1 MIWSDYKK
9 LYANAL
15 KTYSPKFKKEL
26 QRQVDTYCDTQDLN
40 AISDKKIKKTIQNL
54 HIAMGVKMAQ
64 IAEKNVSKSVKGYYG
79 PEEFKSKQTDLF
91 TYLMLAYLEQK
102 GLNRVAKEITQT
114 TKNQIQQY
122 LMKSVEEGLT
132 MQETIKLLRTA
143 GITDYRAEMIARTE
157 TGKAA
162 NYGSM
167 IGTAATGLVTMKEW
181 IATKDARTRR
191 VPPDS
196 FDHFHMDGI
205 KVAYDEKFNVK
216 TKYGGF
222 EQMLHPCDP
231 SGSAGDVINCR
242 CTLGYEA
249 VRGED
254 GKPKRLQ
261 DNPPRGDMGLVWN
274 LINNVA
280 LMQISNLIRDLLAD

>member
-54 HIAMGVKMAQ
+54 HMAMGVKMAQ
-64 IAEKNVSKSVKGYYG
+64 ITEKNVSKSVKGYIG

-91 TYLMLAYLEQK
+91 TYVMLAYLERK
-102 GLNRVAKEITQT
+102 GLDQISGEITQT

-122 LMKSVEEGLT
+122 LLKSVEEGLT
-132 MQETIKLLRTA
+132 ITETIKLLRTA

-157 TGKAA
+157 TGRAA
-162 NYGSM
+162 NIGSM
-167 IGTAATGLVTMKEW
+167 VGTAATGLVTMKEW
-181 IATKDARTRR
+181 IAARDNRTRR
-191 VPPDS
+191 VPRDM
-196 FDHFHMDGI
+196 FDHYHMDGI
-205 KVAYDEKFNVK
+205 KVAFDEKFNVK
-216 TKYGGF
+216 TKNGGF
-222 EQMLHPCDP
+222 EPMLHPCDP

-254 GKPKRLQ
+254 GKPKKLAN
-261 DNPPRGDMGLVWN
+261 NPPMGDMGLIWG
-274 LINNVA
+274 LLTNVA
-280 LMQISNLIRDLLAD
+280 LQEVSNLIRQALAD

>member
-1 MIWSDYKK
+1 MIWQDYKK

-26 QRQVDTYCDTQDLN
+26 QRQVNVYCDTQDMN
-40 AISDKKIKKTIQNL
+40 AISDKGIKKTIQNL

-64 IAEKNVSKSVKGYYG
+64 IANKNVKKSVKGYQG
-79 PEEFKSKQTDLF
+79 PDEFKNKETDLF
-91 TYLMLAYLEQK
+91 TYLMLYFLEQK
-102 GLNRVAKEITQT
+102 GLDKVGKEITQT
-114 TKNQIQQY
+114 TKNQIQQF
-122 LMKSVEEGLT
+122 LIKSVEEGYT

-167 IGTAATGLVTMKEW
+167 IGTAATGLVTIKEW

-191 VPPDS
+191 VPPDA
-196 FDHFHMDGI
+196 FDHFHMDGVKI
-205 KVAYDEKFNVK
+205 PYDEKFNVK
-216 TKYGGF
+216 TKNGGF

-249 VRGED
+249 VRGQD
-254 GKPKRLQ
+254 GKPKRLA
-261 DNPPRGDMGLVWN
+261 DNPPMGDMGLVWN

-280 LMQISNLIRDLLAD
+280 LMQISNLIRDLLVD

>member
-64 IAEKNVSKSVKGYYG
+64 ITEKNVSKSVKGYFG

-102 GLNRVAKEITQT
+102 GLNKVAKEITQT

-122 LMKSVEEGLT
+122 LLKSVEEGLT

-167 IGTAATGLVTMKEW
+167 IGVTATGLVTMKEW
-181 IATKDARTRR
+181 IATRDARTRR

-254 GKPKRLQ
+254 GKPKKLAN
-261 DNPPRGDMGLVWN
+261 NPPMGDMGLVWN

>member
-1 MIWSDYKK
+1 MIWQDYKK

-40 AISDKKIKKTIQNL
+40 AISDKGIKKTIQNL

-64 IAEKNVSKSVKGYYG
+64 IAEKNVSKSVKGYFG

-91 TYLMLAYLEQK
+91 TYVMLTYLELK
-102 GLNRVAKEITQT
+102 GLDNIATEITDT

-122 LMKSVEEGLT
+122 LMKSVAEGLT

-157 TGKAA
+157 TGRAG
-162 NYGSM
+162 NIGSM
-167 IGTAATGLVTMKEW
+167 VGTAATGLVTMKEW
-181 IATKDARTRR
+181 IAARDNRTRR
-191 VPPDS
+191 VPRDM
-196 FDHFHMDGI
+196 FDHYHMDGI
-205 KVAYDEKFNVK
+205 KVAFDEKFNVK
-216 TKYGGF
+216 TKNGGF
-222 EQMLHPCDP
+222 EPMLHPCDP

-249 VRGED
+249 VRGEN
-254 GKPKRLQ
+254 GKPKTLAQ
-261 DNPPRGDMGLVWN
+261 NPPLGDMGLIWG
-274 LINNVA
+274 LLTNV
-280 LMQISNLIRDLLAD
+280 LLQEVSSLIRQALAD

>member
-1 MIWSDYKK
+1 MIWQDYRK
-9 LYANAL
+9 LYLNAI

-64 IAEKNVSKSVKGYYG
+64 IVNKNVSKSVKGYQG
-79 PEEFKSKQTDLF
+79 PDEFKNNQTDLF

-102 GLNRVAKEITQT
+102 GLDKVAKEITQT

-132 MQETIKLLRTA
+132 IQETIKLLRTA

-167 IGTAATGLVTMKEW
+167 IGVTATGLVTMKEW
-181 IATKDARTRR
+181 IAARDARTRR
-191 VPPDS
+191 VPPDA

-205 KVAYDEKFNVK
+205 KIPYDEKFNVK

-249 VRGED
+249 VRGTD
-254 GKPKRLQ
+254 GKPKRLE
-261 DNPPRGDMGLVWN
+261 DDPPMGDMWLVWN

-280 LMQISNLIRDLLAD
+280 LMQISNLIRDLLVD

>member
-64 IAEKNVSKSVKGYYG
+64 ITEKNVSKSVKGYKG
-79 PEEFKSKQTDLF
+79 PEEFKNKQTDLF
-91 TYLMLAYLEQK
+91 TYVMLAYLERK
-102 GLNRVAKEITQT
+102 GLDQISAEITQT
-114 TKNQIQQY
+114 TRNQIQQY
-122 LMKSVEEGLT
+122 LLKSVEEGLT
-132 MQETIKLLRTA
+132 LQETIKLLRVA

-157 TGKAA
+157 TGRAA
-162 NYGSM
+162 NIGSM
-167 IGTAATGLVTMKEW
+167 VGTAATGLVTMKEW
-181 IATKDARTRR
+181 IAARDNRTRR
-191 VPPDS
+191 VPRDM
-196 FDHFHMDGI
+196 FDHYHMDGI
-205 KVAYDEKFNVK
+205 KVAFDEKFNVK
-216 TKYGGF
+216 TKNGGF
-222 EQMLHPCDP
+222 ESMLHPCDP

-254 GKPKRLQ
+254 GKPKKLAN
-261 DNPPRGDMGLVWN
+261 NPPMGDMGLIWG
-274 LINNVA
+274 LLTNVA
-280 LMQISNLIRDLLAD
+280 LQEVSNLIREALAD

>member
-1 MIWSDYKK
+1 MIWQDYRK
-9 LYANAL
+9 LYLNAI

-40 AISDKKIKKTIQNL
+40 AISDKKIKKTIQNV

-64 IAEKNVSKSVKGYYG
+64 ISEKNVSKSVKGYFG

-91 TYLMLAYLEQK
+91 TYVMLTYLELK
-102 GLNRVAKEITQT
+102 GLDNIAAEITQT

-157 TGKAA
+157 TGRAA
-162 NYGSM
+162 NIGSM
-167 IGTAATGLVTMKEW
+167 VGTAATGLVTMKEW
-181 IATKDARTRR
+181 IAARDNRTRR
-191 VPPDS
+191 VPRDM
-196 FDHFHMDGI
+196 FDHFNMDGTKI
-205 KVAYDEKFNVK
+205 PFDEKFNVK
-216 TKYGGF
+216 TKNGGF

>member
-64 IAEKNVSKSVKGYYG
+64 ITEKNVSKSVKGYFG

-91 TYLMLAYLEQK
+91 TYVMLTYLERK
-102 GLNRVAKEITQT
+102 GLDQISAEITQT

-122 LMKSVEEGLT
+122 LIKSVEEGLT
-132 MQETIKLLRTA
+132 LQETIKLLRTA

-157 TGKAA
+157 TGRAA
-162 NYGSM
+162 NIGSM
-167 IGTAATGLVTMKEW
+167 VGTASTGLVTMKEW
-181 IATKDARTRR
+181 IAARDNRTRR
-191 VPPDS
+191 VPRDM
-196 FDHFHMDGI
+196 FDHYHMDGI
-205 KVAYDEKFNVK
+205 KVAFDEKFNVK
-216 TKYGGF
+216 TKNGGF
-222 EQMLHPCDP
+222 EPMLHPCDP

-254 GKPKRLQ
+254 GKPKKLAN
-261 DNPPRGDMGLVWN
+261 NPPMGDMGLIWG
-274 LINNVA
+274 LLTNVA
-280 LMQISNLIRDLLAD
+280 LQEVSNLIREALAD

>member
-1 MIWSDYKK
+1 
-9 LYANAL
+9 
-15 KTYSPKFKKEL
+15 
-26 QRQVDTYCDTQDLN
+26 
-40 AISDKKIKKTIQNL
+40 
-54 HIAMGVKMAQ
+54 MGVKMAQ
-64 IAEKNVSKSVKGYYG
+64 IAEKNVSKSVKGNYG
-79 PEEFKSKQTDLF
+79 PEEFKNNKTDLF

-102 GLNRVAKEITQT
+102 GLDKVAKEITQT

-122 LMKSVEEGLT
+122 LIKSVEEGLT
-132 MQETIKLLRTA
+132 IPETIKLLRTA

-167 IGTAATGLVTMKEW
+167 IGVSATGLVTMKEW
-181 IATKDARTRR
+181 IASRDARTRR
-191 VPPDS
+191 VPPDA
-196 FDHFHMDGI
+196 FDHFNMDGI

-216 TKYGGF
+216 TKNGGF

-261 DNPPRGDMGLVWN
+261 DNPPRGDMGFVWN
-274 LINNVA
+274 LLNNVA

>member
-1 MIWSDYKK
+1 MIWQDYKK

-26 QRQVDTYCDTQDLN
+26 QRQVDTYCDTQDMD

-64 IAEKNVSKSVKGYYG
+64 IVNKNVSKSVKGYQG
-79 PEEFKSKQTDLF
+79 PEEFKNKQTDLF
-91 TYLMLAYLEQK
+91 TYLMLYYLEQK
-102 GLNRVAKEITQT
+102 GLDKVAKEITQT

-122 LMKSVEEGLT
+122 LIKSVEEGLT

-167 IGTAATGLVTMKEW
+167 IGVTATGLVTMKEW
-181 IATKDARTRR
+181 IATRDARTRR

-249 VRGED
+249 IRGED

>member
-1 MIWSDYKK
+1 MIWQDYRK
-9 LYANAL
+9 LYLNAI

-64 IAEKNVSKSVKGYYG
+64 ISEKNVSKSVKGYYG

-91 TYLMLAYLEQK
+91 TYLMLYYLEQK
-102 GLNRVAKEITQT
+102 GLDKVSKEITET

-122 LMKSVEEGLT
+122 LAKSFEEGLST
-132 MQETIKLLRTA
+132 QETIKLLRTA

>member
-64 IAEKNVSKSVKGYYG
+64 ITEKNVSKSVKGYFG

-91 TYLMLAYLEQK
+91 TYVMLTYLERK
-102 GLNRVAKEITQT
+102 GLDQISAEITQT

-122 LMKSVEEGLT
+122 LIKSVEEGLT
-132 MQETIKLLRTA
+132 LQETIKLLRTA
-143 GITDYRAEMIARTE
+143 GITDYRAEIIARTE
-157 TGKAA
+157 TGRAA
-162 NYGSM
+162 NIGSM
-167 IGTAATGLVTMKEW
+167 VGTAATGLVTMKEW
-181 IATKDARTRR
+181 IAARDNRTRR
-191 VPPDS
+191 VPRDM
-196 FDHFHMDGI
+196 FDHYHMDGI
-205 KVAYDEKFNVK
+205 KVPFDEKFNVK
-216 TKYGGF
+216 TKNGGF
-222 EQMLHPCDP
+222 EPMLHPCDP

-254 GKPKRLQ
+254 GKPKKLAN
-261 DNPPRGDMGLVWN
+261 NPPMGDMGLIWG
-274 LINNVA
+274 LLTNVA
-280 LMQISNLIRDLLAD
+280 LQEVSNLIREALAD

>member
-1 MIWSDYKK
+1 
-9 LYANAL
+9 
-15 KTYSPKFKKEL
+15 
-26 QRQVDTYCDTQDLN
+26 
-40 AISDKKIKKTIQNL
+40 
-54 HIAMGVKMAQ
+54 MGVKMAQ
-64 IAEKNVSKSVKGYYG
+64 ITEKNVSKSVKGYFG
-79 PEEFKSKQTDLF
+79 PEEFKSNQTDLF

-102 GLNRVAKEITQT
+102 GLDKVAKEITQT

-167 IGTAATGLVTMKEW
+167 IGVSATGLVTMKEW
-181 IATKDARTRR
+181 IASRDARTRR
-191 VPPDS
+191 VPPDA
-196 FDHFHMDGI
+196 FDHFNMDGI

-216 TKYGGF
+216 TKNGGF

-249 VRGED
+249 VRGTD

-261 DNPPRGDMGLVWN
+261 DNPPMGDMGLVWN

>member
-1 MIWSDYKK
+1 MIWQDYRK
-9 LYANAL
+9 LYLNAI

-40 AISDKKIKKTIQNL
+40 AISDKGIKKTIQNL

-64 IAEKNVSKSVKGYYG
+64 ITEKNVSKSVKGNYG
-79 PEEFKSKQTDLF
+79 PEEFKNNKTDLF

-102 GLNRVAKEITQT
+102 GLDKVAKEITQT

-122 LMKSVEEGLT
+122 LIKSVEEGLT
-132 MQETIKLLRTA
+132 IPETIKLLRTA

-167 IGTAATGLVTMKEW
+167 IGVSATGLVTMKEW
-181 IATKDARTRR
+181 IASRDARTRR
-191 VPPDS
+191 VPPDA
-196 FDHFHMDGI
+196 FDHFNMDGI

>member
-1 MIWSDYKK
+1 MIWQDYRK
-9 LYANAL
+9 LYLNAI

-40 AISDKKIKKTIQNL
+40 AISDKKIKKTIQNV

-64 IAEKNVSKSVKGYYG
+64 IAEKNVSKSVKGYFG

-91 TYLMLAYLEQK
+91 TYVMLTYLELK
-102 GLNRVAKEITQT
+102 GLDNIAAEITQT

-132 MQETIKLLRTA
+132 LQETIKLLRTA

-157 TGKAA
+157 TGRAA
-162 NYGSM
+162 NIGSM
-167 IGTAATGLVTMKEW
+167 VGTAATGLVTMKEW
-181 IATKDARTRR
+181 IAARDNRTRR
-191 VPPDS
+191 VPRDQ
-196 FDHFHMDGI
+196 FDHYHMDGI

-216 TKYGGF
+216 TKNGGF

-261 DNPPRGDMGLVWN
+261 DNLPMGDMGLVWN

>member
-64 IAEKNVSKSVKGYYG
+64 ITEKNVSKSVKGYKG

-91 TYLMLAYLEQK
+91 TYVMLTYLEKK
-102 GLNRVAKEITQT
+102 GLDQISAEITQT

-122 LMKSVEEGLT
+122 LLKSVEEGLT
-132 MQETIKLLRTA
+132 LQETIKLLRGA

-157 TGKAA
+157 TGRAA
-162 NYGSM
+162 NIGSM
-167 IGTAATGLVTMKEW
+167 VGTAATGLVTMKEW
-181 IATKDARTRR
+181 IAARDNRTRR
-191 VPPDS
+191 VPRDK
-196 FDHFHMDGI
+196 FDHYHMDGI
-205 KVAYDEKFNVK
+205 KVAFDEKFNVK

-222 EQMLHPCDP
+222 ESMLHPCDP
-231 SGSAGDVINCR
+231 SGSAGDVCNCR
-242 CTLGYEA
+242 CTIGFEAQRDSKGKLKTYQSHPPKGDVGYIHNLLTDRYQMDITLLIQEALG
-249 VRGED
+249 
-254 GKPKRLQ
+254 
-261 DNPPRGDMGLVWN
+261 
-274 LINNVA
+274 
-280 LMQISNLIRDLLAD
+280 

>member
-40 AISDKKIKKTIQNL
+40 AISDKGIKKTIQKL
-54 HIAMGVKMAQ
+54 HMAIGVKMAQ
-64 IAEKNVSKSVKGYYG
+64 IVERDVKKTVKGYQG
-79 PEEFKSKQTDLF
+79 PQEFKSKQTDLF
-91 TYLMLAYLEQK
+91 TYVMLAYLEQK
-102 GLNRVAKEITQT
+102 GLDQISVEITQT

-122 LMKSVEEGLT
+122 LLKSVEEGLT
-132 MQETIKLLRTA
+132 LPETIKLLRTA

-157 TGKAA
+157 TGRAA
-162 NYGSM
+162 NIGSM
-167 IGTAATGLVTMKEW
+167 VGATATGLVTMKEW
-181 IATKDARTRR
+181 IAAKDNRTRR
-191 VPPDS
+191 VPRDM
-196 FDHFHMDGI
+196 FDHLHMDGI
-205 KVAYDEKFNVK
+205 KIPYDEKFNVK
-216 TKYGGF
+216 TKNGGF

-249 VRGED
+249 VRD
-254 GKPKRLQ
+254 TNGKPKRLA
-261 DNPPRGDMGLVWN
+261 DNPPMGDMGLVWN

>member
-1 MIWSDYKK
+1 MIWQDYRK
-9 LYANAL
+9 LYLNAI

-64 IAEKNVSKSVKGYYG
+64 ISEKNVSKSVKGYYG

-102 GLNRVAKEITQT
+102 GLDKVAKEITQT

-181 IATKDARTRR
+181 IATRDARTRR

-216 TKYGGF
+216 TKYGRF

>member
-64 IAEKNVSKSVKGYYG
+64 ITEKNVSKSVKGYFG

-91 TYLMLAYLEQK
+91 TYVMLAYLERK
-102 GLNRVAKEITQT
+102 GLDQISAEITQT

-122 LMKSVEEGLT
+122 LLKSVEEGLT
-132 MQETIKLLRTA
+132 LQETIKLLRTA

-157 TGKAA
+157 TGRAA
-162 NYGSM
+162 NIGSM
-167 IGTAATGLVTMKEW
+167 VGTASTGLVTMKEW
-181 IATKDARTRR
+181 IAARDNRTRR
-191 VPPDS
+191 VPRDM
-196 FDHFHMDGI
+196 FDHYHMDGI
-205 KVAYDEKFNVK
+205 KVAFDEKFNVK
-216 TKYGGF
+216 TKNGGF
-222 EQMLHPCDP
+222 ESMLHPCDP

-254 GKPKRLQ
+254 GKPKKLTN
-261 DNPPRGDMGLVWN
+261 NPPMGDMGLIWG
-274 LINNVA
+274 LLTNVA
-280 LMQISNLIRDLLAD
+280 LQEVSNLIREALAD

>member
-1 MIWSDYKK
+1 MIWQDYKK

-64 IAEKNVSKSVKGYYG
+64 ISEKNVSKSVKGYYG

-91 TYLMLAYLEQK
+91 TYVMLTYLELK
-102 GLNRVAKEITQT
+102 GLDNIATEITQT

-157 TGKAA
+157 TGRAA
-162 NYGSM
+162 NIGSM
-167 IGTAATGLVTMKEW
+167 VGTAATGLVTMKEW
-181 IATKDARTRR
+181 IAARDNRTRR
-191 VPPDS
+191 VPRDM

-216 TKYGGF
+216 TKNGGF
-222 EQMLHPCDP
+222 EPMLHPCDS

-254 GKPKRLQ
+254 GKPKKLAN
-261 DNPPRGDMGLVWN
+261 NPPMGDMGLIWG
-274 LINNVA
+274 LLTNVA
-280 LMQISNLIRDLLAD
+280 LQEVSNLIRQALAD